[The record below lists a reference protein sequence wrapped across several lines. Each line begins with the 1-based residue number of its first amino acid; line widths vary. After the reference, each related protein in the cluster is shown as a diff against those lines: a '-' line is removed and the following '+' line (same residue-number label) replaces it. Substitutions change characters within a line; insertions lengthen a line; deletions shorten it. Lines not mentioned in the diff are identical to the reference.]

1 MIRHLWPA
9 LLAASMLA
17 ACATS
22 NLDSL
27 QPGASTE
34 QIRAEMGSEV
44 ASYALPGGG
53 KRLEFRG
60 RGART
65 YMVDVDAAGKMVRA
79 EQVLTPENFRTIQ
92 AGMTAEQVRMALG
105 QPSDVAPGGRQG
117 GQIWSYNFQNTQ
129 CQWFQVAIGADGR
142 TTGPGVTSLLP
153 PCMQAI

>member
-1 MIRHLWPA
+1 MIGHLWPA

-17 ACATS
+17 ACATT
-22 NLDSL
+22 NLDNL

-60 RGART
+60 
-65 YMVDVDAAGKMVRA
+65 MVDVDAAGKMVHA

-129 CQWFQVAIGADGR
+129 CQWFQVAIDADGR

>member
-22 NLDSL
+22 NLDRL

-65 YMVDVDAAGKMVRA
+65 YMVDVDAAGKMVRVT
-79 EQVLTPENFRTIQ
+79 QVLTPQNFRTIE
-92 AGMTAEQVRMALG
+92 AGMTTEQLRMALG
-105 QPSDVAPGGRQG
+105 QPDNVGSGWRAG
-117 GQIWSYNFQNTQ
+117 GQGWSYNFQNTL
-129 CQWFQVAIGADGR
+129 CEWFQIPIGPDGR
-142 TTGPGVTSLLP
+142 TTGPGVYSLLP
-153 PCMQAI
+153 PCMNRV